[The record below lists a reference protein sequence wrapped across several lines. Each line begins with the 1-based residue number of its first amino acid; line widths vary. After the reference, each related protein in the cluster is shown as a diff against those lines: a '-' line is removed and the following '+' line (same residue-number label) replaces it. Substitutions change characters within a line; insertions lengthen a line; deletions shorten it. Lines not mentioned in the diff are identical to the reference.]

1 MESPEE
7 LINTWLPQVHS
18 LWLGTQEAQSP
29 GPFCRP
35 DFAQL
40 LGQPEAARAG
50 DPALPYCL
58 ETTGTVYLQAEC
70 SKNIHALPSSP
81 PFACPSPPRLLTR
94 ETPEAAPTYSVP
106 CGLVGFDQATTG
118 DAAGDSIL
126 SSSASSSWEGSL
138 FLQEHRHGKGLQGGR
153 SHRQGA
159 NLEPCRS
166 PRANPG
172 WEVGAEDGAARGSS
186 LACRETKREKRGH
199 SPPLDLSLCMRSAAS
214 RKSNST
220 DSASGKPNSAPQPC
234 FFPTCDLGK
243 LT

>member
-153 SHRQGA
+153 SQLGA
-159 NLEPCRS
+159 LQITQSKSWVGGGGRGWCC
-166 PRANPG
+166 PR
-172 WEVGAEDGAARGSS
+172 V
-186 LACRETKREKRGH
+186 LACLQGNKKGEEGTQ
-199 SPPLDLSLCMRSAAS
+199 P
-214 RKSNST
+214 
-220 DSASGKPNSAPQPC
+220 ASGP
-234 FFPTCDLGK
+234 
-243 LT
+243 